1 MNDQEFEIINRETK
15 KQKTI
20 DFVKLFLPVMIVSSL
35 DVTMEGVHFPFIFL
49 SFLGYFISSD

>member
-20 DFVKLFLPVMIVSSL
+20 DFVKKNKN
-35 DVTMEGVHFPFIFL
+35 IFL
-49 SFLGYFISSD
+49 VAPNTTYIFDCVKKDKINFP